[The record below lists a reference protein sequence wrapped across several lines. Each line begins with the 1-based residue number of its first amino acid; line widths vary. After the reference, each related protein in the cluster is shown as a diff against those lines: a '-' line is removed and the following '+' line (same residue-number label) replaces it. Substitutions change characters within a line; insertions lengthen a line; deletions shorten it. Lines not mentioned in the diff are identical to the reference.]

1 MTFDSIIIN
10 PSVSQSSHSVFNLL
24 GVVVKQCEILPCAA
38 RCLWSPAGPLIPLF
52 APRFQQRNIRIRLTP
67 RFCEIISQLFLSK
80 KNATNKAGKKESK
93 LKNKIVLVVSIALQT
108 FASKGN
114 DPLSQITVDIAT
126 ISGLEGMLLR
136 PITTDF
142 NIPGDEL
149 RFVVLFS

>member
-1 MTFDSIIIN
+1 M
-10 PSVSQSSHSVFNLL
+10 LL
-24 GVVVKQCEILPCAA
+24 AVCGHPL
-38 RCLWSPAGPLIPLF
+38 GPLSPCLPLDF
-52 APRFQQRNIRIRLTP
+52 NSETFELGSRLGFVRSYRNF
-67 RFCEIISQLFLSK
+67 FCQ